1 MTFLKRAGLLAIVAA
16 LIAIAAPTAQAQT
29 APGFGEFAGCP
40 DEADIQLCFRSEVNG
55 GNIQIGNTNTPIT
68 RQIVLSGG
76 LEPDFDLV
84 FNSQGGL
91 NAPPLNV
98 PGGLSGITGLPEFL
112 INILTLGAHQV
123 HAQATLVGTP
133 KVLFEPTTLGLQ
145 LPLRIRL
152 LNPFLRSGCSI
163 GSASSPVLLNL
174 TTGTTNPPPP
184 NTPITGVANE
194 FVDVPPGIVQSTGNV
209 FVDNAFSAPAAS
221 GCDLIGF
228 GLINGLV
235 NTRVGLPSPAGR
247 NTARMSN
254 TTVKLA
260 EASLVYP

>member
-40 DEADIQLCFRSEVNG
+40 DRADIQLCFRSEVNG
-55 GNIQIGNTNTPIT
+55 GNIQIGNTNTPIN

-76 LEPDFDLV
+76 LEPDFDLAYT
-84 FNSQGGL
+84 SQGGL

-133 KVLFEPTTLGLQ
+133 RVLFPDLETLGLQ

-152 LNPFLRSGCSI
+152 INPFLRPGCSI

-184 NTPITGVANE
+184 KTPI
-194 FVDVPPGIVQSTGNV
+194 S
-209 FVDNAFSAPAAS
+209 
-221 GCDLIGF
+221 
-228 GLINGLV
+228 
-235 NTRVGLPSPAGR
+235 
-247 NTARMSN
+247 
-254 TTVKLA
+254 
-260 EASLVYP
+260 